1 MVRLVVVER
10 MGWDSSV
17 WTMDYNL
24 PIKRFFPVFWLI
36 HWRKKLL
43 TIDTHLLS
51 CACTTK
57 SCFSATGSRRGG
69 SRSFLTCKPQWC
81 PSRCTEMQ
89 HSGIRNA
96 DNNFPPHK
104 QKSSM
109 KRKRRICKEKSTS
122 IEDPGC
128 LSRIP
133 DPQHWKA
140 GLWIRIWHGSGS
152 NFLDWNPIRKKCF
165 IFGRME
171 RSTKKIMDLPSPY
184 ATRQRCGKWQGSQLR
199 RVLHSSPW
207 DERRKKI
214 I

>member
-96 DNNFPPHK
+96 GNNFPPHK

-109 KRKRRICKEKSTS
+109 KRKRSQLKRICKENYALTFTICHTSKVWQMAGNPAATSSSFKS
-122 IEDPGC
+122 
-128 LSRIP
+128 LK
-133 DPQHWKA
+133 WK
-140 GLWIRIWHGSGS
+140 
-152 NFLDWNPIRKKCF
+152 K
-165 IFGRME
+165 
-171 RSTKKIMDLPSPY
+171 
-184 ATRQRCGKWQGSQLR
+184 
-199 RVLHSSPW
+199 
-207 DERRKKI
+207 KKI